1 MTRFLSSC
9 WDQYIRQGWVKEE
22 TDKSYIYDCSAA
34 RQKYAANLG
43 TSYIRNVTGARR
55 YLSVRHILRSHMGL
69 SDFALPLA
77 GIDHICGGVP
87 GAIRF
92 STISFE
98 FAKGQS

>member
-34 RQKYAANLG
+34 RQKYSANPG